1 MAKNQNRRLTPAQ
14 LQADLDALAALQS
27 FSDYAPA
34 NAVYAKTAVASI
46 QSKMKNSQGVEL
58 NTQKCAGSV
67 CRRDPANAETS
78 GNSTMPCWA

>member
-34 NAVYAKTAVASI
+34 NAVYAKTTVASI
-46 QSKMKNSQGVEL
+46 QSKMKDSQEVEL
-58 NTQKCAGSV
+58 NAQ
-67 CRRDPANAETS
+67 NALDLR
-78 GNSTMPCWA
+78 A